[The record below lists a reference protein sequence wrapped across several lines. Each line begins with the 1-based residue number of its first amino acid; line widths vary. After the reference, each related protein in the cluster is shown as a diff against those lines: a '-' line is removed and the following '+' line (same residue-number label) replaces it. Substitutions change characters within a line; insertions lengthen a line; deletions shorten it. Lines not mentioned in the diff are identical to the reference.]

1 MSIKDKGVIPITDE
15 RMTRFMITLNQGV
28 DFVWQAF
35 EDMSGGEIYVKKL
48 PSMKI
53 KDVAEVIAPK
63 AKHEIIGIRPGEKL
77 HEQMISIEDSYSTY
91 EYNNYFKILPQIDDW
106 SIDRESSIKKGV
118 KVSEGFTYNSQNN
131 SDWMT
136 KSDLKLWIDE
146 NKDKII
152 KY

>member
-1 MSIKDKGVIPITDE
+1 
-15 RMTRFMITLNQGV
+15 
-28 DFVWQAF
+28 
-35 EDMSGGEIYVKKL
+35 
-48 PSMKI
+48 MKI